1 MSNKRATSPSP
12 SPSSVAAANDNK
24 NSAQHEILQTARVT
38 LELTRADE
46 LWSAWYKE
54 SEDKFDD
61 FQSFG
66 DTEGGPNAPAA
77 TGANPSSGGAQ
88 FSSSHRTLSARRVS
102 GLFEEEV
109 SKSWDEDWEDED
121 VEDTFDAI
129 MGQIGRYEASR
140 AASAFS

>member
-1 MSNKRATSPSP
+1 MSNQRRTSP
-12 SPSSVAAANDNK
+12 SPSSVAATRDTTNPTG
-24 NSAQHEILQTARVT
+24 QEILQTARLS

-46 LWSAWYKE
+46 VWSAWYKE
-54 SEDKFDD
+54 TEDQFVD

-66 DTEGGPNAPAA
+66 DNNEGGLNVTA
-77 TGANPSSGGAQ
+77 TAGSNIMSGSAQ

-102 GLFEEEV
+102 GQFEEEV
-109 SKSWDEDWEDED
+109 MKSWDEDWEDED

-140 AASAFS
+140 AASVLK